1 MHLRPGSGARRE
13 LNVEDVLTT
22 IELEFGSADS
32 DETSRLVI
40 IKNKVDSI
48 PLENTAVGQFET

>member
-1 MHLRPGSGARRE
+1 MDLRPGSGAWRE

-40 IKNKVDSI
+40 IKNKVDS

>member
-1 MHLRPGSGARRE
+1 
-13 LNVEDVLTT
+13 VEDILTT

-32 DETSRLVI
+32 DGTSKLVI

-48 PLENTAVGQFET
+48 PLENTVVGQFET

>member
-1 MHLRPGSGARRE
+1 MDLRPGSGAWRE

-32 DETSRLVI
+32 DGTSRLVI

-48 PLENTAVGQFET
+48 TLENTAVGQFET